1 MSTVRACPGCGAE
14 VRALRP
20 TCRACG
26 ALLIAAPAPAV
37 ASPGTAGSAGA
48 PTAEE
53 QFFAPAVLQPI
64 VQLPP
69 SSTASGARSAR
80 GSGIRVGGDAGKWI
94 VLGAMLL
101 FFAAA
106 VATAYFTLK
115 PAANKRAQTPEVL
128 APRAPTEGLPSG
140 LDTVVRMQA
149 ESARRTALQTA
160 EELGGGDLA
169 RLAASQPGF
178 QWVAGDRPSTDAHT
192 VSVAQGAGVVTMA
205 VAASNHD
212 VCAFGQWAIGGT
224 ARYVTMGHQPVCAA
238 INAPA
243 EGWSSE
249 PGGAASDLPDDT
261 G

>member
-1 MSTVRACPGCGAE
+1 MRS
-14 VRALRP
+14 LRP

-26 ALLIAAPAPAV
+26 TLLIAPPAPAV
-37 ASPGTAGSAGA
+37 VATGAGSTAAAGA

-64 VQLPP
+64 VRLPP
-69 SSTASGARSAR
+69 SSTASGARSAP
-80 GSGIRVGGDAGKWI
+80 GSGISVGGDAGKWI

-101 FFAAA
+101 FFVAA

-115 PAANKRAQTPEVL
+115 PAAKGAQTPEVL
-128 APRAPTEGLPSG
+128 APRTPTEGLPSG
-140 LDTVVRMQA
+140 LGTVVRMQA

-160 EELGGGDLA
+160 EALGSGDLA
-169 RLAASQPGF
+169 RLAAAQPGF

-192 VSVAQGAGVVTMA
+192 VSVAPGAGVVTMA

-212 VCAFGQWAIGGT
+212 VCAFGQWTIGGT

-249 PGGAASDLPDDT
+249 PGGAASDLPDDP